1 MLPLTLQFVIATIV
15 SAINERTLE
24 EVRVLKEAVR
34 AATGQEWI
42 PFTPD
47 HRRRLT
53 LADKDGLLE
62 KIIRGQPPGTC
73 RRGFDRSARPWGS

>member
-42 PFTPD
+42 LSPRITVG
-47 HRRRLT
+47 
-53 LADKDGLLE
+53 A
-62 KIIRGQPPGTC
+62 
-73 RRGFDRSARPWGS
+73 